1 MSDDLIERARDY
13 VTQLLGK
20 YSRYHHHKERMEESQ
35 HYKGYVLIASPV
47 EIDKY
52 HWGIRVIIE
61 RHEGEEV
68 LRVEHEAQGTEL
80 TEVKAVEPSLKFG
93 RRIVDG
99 NPMLRLP

>member
-1 MSDDLIERARDY
+1 MRDDCNLAERGAS
-13 VTQLLGK
+13 VSPGAVM
-20 YSRYHHHKERMEESQ
+20 MEETE

-61 RHEGEEV
+61 RHEGEEI
-68 LRVEHEAQGTEL
+68 LRVEHEAQGAEL
-80 TEVKAVEPSLKFG
+80 TREKAVEPSLEFG

-99 NPMLRLP
+99 HPMLRLP